1 MAAHS
6 GVNNEIQN
14 RVNSGEAIQVKS
26 TNPAK
31 PPLYFCLESSMF
43 LVMTHDMEKEV

>member
-43 LVMTHDMEKEV
+43 LVMTDDMEKE